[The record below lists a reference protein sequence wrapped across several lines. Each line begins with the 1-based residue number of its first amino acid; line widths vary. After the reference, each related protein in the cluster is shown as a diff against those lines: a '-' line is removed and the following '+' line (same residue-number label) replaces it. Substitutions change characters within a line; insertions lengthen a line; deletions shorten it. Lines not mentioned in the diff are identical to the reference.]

1 MSGQTWRLTV
11 YTDPETHGG
20 VATFATHFK
29 APTIEAARQRAQ
41 DDASGR
47 GPFTLEPFCPICD
60 RLIPI
65 GAPLHLERGSGYA
78 GDVYTHPRCARSAAR
93 S

>member
-1 MSGQTWRLTV
+1 MSGQTWRLTI
-11 YTDPETHGG
+11 YTDPATHGG

-29 APTIEAARQRAQ
+29 APTIEAARDRAWY
-41 DDASGR
+41 DARER
-47 GPFTLEPFCPICD
+47 GPYTLEPFCPICGN
-60 RLIPI
+60 LIPI
-65 GAPLHLERGSGYA
+65 GAPLHLERGSDYA